1 MGTGDFLCIS
11 MSGGAPWGFRL
22 QGGKEQNQA
31 LQVAKIRGKSKASW
45 AGLCE
50 GDEVVSINGTP
61 CADLTYSEVIKL
73 MESITDSLQ
82 MLIKRPSSG
91 RNETYIPESANKEQE
106 HLVPEDHVE
115 RSSLQI
121 WPHCSQGQK
130 DENSLDCSEKTQ
142 PRPPIAWHPP
152 RRPWGESIVLGQ
164 REVGRA
170 GTVVE
175 LQLSLS
181 SDRHKDPGA
190 LGGTVQG
197 GAETQPSPDPH
208 PDQLQGGLGQRTT
221 ASSKEKEG
229 SAGGPRDKLIQL
241 PSGGELQVPQGPGP
255 GAPHLS
261 RAEVRVN
268 DSSDR
273 DKAGGSNWA
282 RSKGS
287 GDFPEEG
294 GRAEAPPSV
303 LSLAISSEGAEQGD
317 DPQQISDRDYRRP
330 HKHRARH
337 ARFRRSESLSEKQ
350 VKEAKSKC
358 KSIALLLTNAL
369 NPNSKGVLMFKK
381 RRRRAKKYTLIS
393 YGTGEL
399 HPEAD
404 TEEES
409 EREGVV
415 EVKFTSESEVDEE
428 ITSDADDDE
437 EDNKESPVWTTTWD
451 SGLVEIEKKLKST
464 DKMQMLPDS
473 SGKGVL
479 MFAKRRERMDQ
490 ITAQQEEVKAEGVAR
505 RDFEDGQ
512 PDGLRTVTSYQR
524 REDESIRIQSSLCK
538 SYLEGSPPAQQNGF
552 SGAPEMPEAH
562 RLNASNRT
570 AKPFPG
576 SMNQSAVPYSPTRNL
591 ASPLYDFPA
600 PPPYS
605 AVTPPP
611 EVLSRGVTSPLAA
624 PAQPP
629 PWPQPAPWA
638 QQAFYEPTEQ
648 IASRDERIAVPAKR
662 TGILQEARRRGTS
675 KPMFTFKEAPKVSP
689 NPELL
694 SLLQNAEGKRGPGGG
709 FESGPEEDYLSL
721 GAEACNFMQGH
732 SSKQKTPPPV
742 APKPSAKPSPS
753 QPVTPISPVWSPST
767 VAPSQPPAFPISNQ
781 TQGMLASPVAPSQPP
796 AFSVSNQ
803 AQGMVASA
811 IKIARPAS
819 TTYQPPSSPNVAG
832 PFKGP
837 QAAVASVNY
846 TPKVMPAANPTPVSG
861 VGPVNELPQM
871 SGKGAQLFAKRQ
883 SRMEKYVVDSEKVQ
897 AHMAR
902 AQSPTPSLPASWK
915 YSSNVRAPPPVAYN
929 PIHSPAYPPA
939 AMKQQPGA
947 PTASKPSKKKGKKP
961 LNTLDVMKHQPYQL
975 NASLFTFQPPDG
987 KDGPVGKPLAKLGP
1001 GPVLKP
1007 APPPSQPI
1015 NASSPTNFRA
1025 SSVCSVPAYSSQP
1038 PFCSEVAATP
1048 VSPSL
1053 VPVGLPTSP
1062 KPESAPATYFV
1073 APRPKFSAKK
1083 SGVTVQDGRRSLP
1096 HFGRPGTATVSSTSL
1111 LMFQPSPSYPSKP
1124 VGEPAKVNKRLT
1136 PWEAAAK
1143 SPLGLVDDAFGPRTI
1158 QESIMANVVF
1168 AAQRKSLPE
1177 PLDDWKIRVS
1187 SAPQAQKSNLGSFY
1201 RSENGIPSLLKN
1213 TKATT
1218 YASSQYEAPLPYSTY
1233 YVKPSRTGFERMNME
1248 TKSEYGFSF
1257 RDGNYNPHPRGW
1269 KRET

>member
-11 MSGGAPWGFRL
+11 MTGGAPWGFRL
-22 QGGKEQNQA
+22 QGGKEQNQP
-31 LQVAKIRGKSKASW
+31 LQVAKIRSKSKASW
-45 AGLCE
+45 SGLRE
-50 GDEVVSINGTP
+50 GDEVVSINGTL

-82 MLIKRPSSG
+82 ILIKRPSSG
-91 RNETYIPESANKEQE
+91 INETYVPETANQDHD
-106 HLVPEDHVE
+106 HLVHEDHVE

-121 WPHCSQGQK
+121 WPPCTQGQREFPDQK
-130 DENSLDCSEKTQ
+130 DEKNPDYSGETQ
-142 PRPPIAWHPP
+142 PSPQIALHPP
-152 RRPWGESIVLGQ
+152 RRPWTEPIVL
-164 REVGRA
+164 RETEGSRPGA
-170 GTVVE
+170 VVE
-175 LQLSLS
+175 LQLSLLPE
-181 SDRHKDPGA
+181 RHKDPGA
-190 LGGTVQG
+190 LVGTVPG
-197 GAETQPSPDPH
+197 GAENHPSPDPH
-208 PDQLQGGLGQRTT
+208 PDQLQGGLGQGPS
-221 ASSKEKEG
+221 AFSDEKEDSG
-229 SAGGPRDKLIQL
+229 QGPREKLIQL
-241 PSGGELQVPQGPGP
+241 SSGRELQVTQEREA

-261 RAEVRVN
+261 RAEVIIN
-268 DSSDR
+268 YSYDR
-273 DKAGGSNWA
+273 EKAEGSNWA
-282 RSKGS
+282 GRKGC
-287 GDFPEEG
+287 GDFQVEG

-303 LSLAISSEGAEQGD
+303 VSFPISSEGTEQGED
-317 DPQQISDRDYRRP
+317 QQISEKDQRRP

-399 HPEAD
+399 QREID

-409 EREGVV
+409 EKDGPV

-428 ITSDADDDE
+428 IVSEADDDDE
-437 EDNKESPVWTTTWD
+437 TPVWTSDWD
-451 SGLVEIEKKLKST
+451 SGLVDIEKKLRSGDT
-464 DKMQMLPDS
+464 MQMLPDS

-490 ITAQQEEVKAEGVAR
+490 ITAQQEEGKAEGVAR
-505 RDFEDGQ
+505 GEFEDGQ
-512 PDGLRTVTSYQR
+512 ADGLRTVTSYQR
-524 REDESIRIQSSLCK
+524 TEEESMRMQRNVSK
-538 SYLEGSPPAQQNGF
+538 SYLEGSHTAQQNGF
-552 SGAPEMPEAH
+552 SGAPDVPEAH
-562 RLNASNRT
+562 RLAASNRT

-576 SMNQSAVPYSPTRNL
+576 AMNQAAVPFSPTRNL

-662 TGILQEARRRGTS
+662 TGILQEARRRGAS
-675 KPMFTFKEAPKVSP
+675 KPMFTFKEHPKVSP

-694 SLLQNAEGKRGPGGG
+694 SLVQNAEGKRGPGAG

-753 QPVTPISPVWSPST
+753 QPVTPVSPVWSPST
-767 VAPSQPPAFPISNQ
+767 VAPSQPPAFP
-781 TQGMLASPVAPSQPP
+781 
-796 AFSVSNQ
+796 VSNQ
-803 AQGMVASA
+803 SQGIVASA

-819 TTYQPPSSPNVAG
+819 TTYQPPSTPNVAG

-846 TPKVMPAANPTPVSG
+846 TPKVTPTGNATPVSG
-861 VGPVNELPQM
+861 GGPSSELPKM

-883 SRMEKYVVDSEKVQ
+883 SRMEKYIVDSEKVQ

-929 PIHSPAYPPA
+929 PIHSPSYPPA
-939 AMKQQPGA
+939 AIKQQPGA
-947 PTASKPSKKKGKKP
+947 PATSKPSKKKGKKP
-961 LNTLDVMKHQPYQL
+961 LNALDVMKHQPYQL
-975 NASLFTFQPPDG
+975 NASLFTFQPPDA
-987 KDGPVGKPLAKLGP
+987 KDGPVPKPLAKLGSVP
-1001 GPVLKP
+1001 ALKP
-1007 APPPSQPI
+1007 APPPSQPV
-1015 NASSPTNFRA
+1015 NASSPTTFRA
-1025 SSVCSVPAYSSQP
+1025 SSVYSVPAYSSQP
-1038 PFCSEVAATP
+1038 TFYSEVAVTP
-1048 VSPSL
+1048 VSPSPMSP
-1053 VPVGLPTSP
+1053 VPVALPTSP

-1083 SGVTVQDGRRSLP
+1083 SGVTVQDGGRSLP
-1096 HFGRPGTATVSSTSL
+1096 RFGRPIAATASSTSP

-1124 VGEPAKVNKRLT
+1124 VCEPTKVNKRLT

-1143 SPLGLVDDAFGPRTI
+1143 SPLGLVDDAFGPRNI
-1158 QESIMANVVF
+1158 QESIVANVVS

-1177 PLDDWKIRVS
+1177 PLEDWKLRVS
-1187 SAPQAQKSNLGSFY
+1187 YAPQAQKANLAPFH
-1201 RSENGIPSLLKN
+1201 RRENGIPNLPKSVR
-1213 TKATT
+1213 ATV
-1218 YASSQYEAPLPYSTY
+1218 YANSQYDAPLPYSAY
-1233 YVKPSRTGFERMNME
+1233 YRKPSRTGFEGMSME

-1257 RDGNYNPHPRGW
+1257 SDGNYNPHPRGW
-1269 KRET
+1269 KREN